1 MTQDTSPHSFPT
13 LLVSD
18 NLDELLSKRRQSC
31 VQVEVK
37 FSDSRELGERHLGQ
51 HRRVLSCLSRITFCQ
66 NVDCSFGEK
75 QYNITGQ
82 DQSKYISIIFWILAI
97 QSSSSSLSEVKL
109 TILGNRSRSAYSTT
123 YSTTSSGND
132 HFNQFLLSS
141 NING

>member
-18 NLDELLSKRRQSC
+18 NLDEVLSKRRQSC

-37 FSDSRELGERHLGQ
+37 FSDSGELGERHLGQ

-75 QYNITGQ
+75 QYTITG
-82 DQSKYISIIFWILAI
+82 SIKIYFYNILDP
-97 QSSSSSLSEVKL
+97 SNS
-109 TILGNRSRSAYSTT
+109 ILVV
-123 YSTTSSGND
+123 
-132 HFNQFLLSS
+132 QPL
-141 NING
+141 